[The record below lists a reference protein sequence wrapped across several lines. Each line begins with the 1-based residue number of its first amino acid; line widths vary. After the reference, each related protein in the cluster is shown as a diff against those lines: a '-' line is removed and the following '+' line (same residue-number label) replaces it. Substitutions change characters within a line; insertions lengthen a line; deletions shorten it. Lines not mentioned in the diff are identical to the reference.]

1 MSNFKTHGEAS
12 QYCEKYGFSV
22 PGNIS
27 AFDLADA
34 LLRAYQ
40 DGAKEPSIHLNAG
53 NQCIYCRP
61 WFEAGHTKC
70 GNCGCEKGL

>member
-12 QYCEKYGFSV
+12 RYCEKYGFSV

-27 AFDLADA
+27 AFDVADA

-40 DGAKEPSIHLNAG
+40 DGAKEPSKVDAG
-53 NQCIYCRP
+53 NQCFYCRL
-61 WFEAGHTKC
+61 WNYIIHNYRK
-70 GNCGCEKGL
+70 

>member
-27 AFDLADA
+27 AFDVADA
-34 LLRAYQ
+34 FLRAYQ
-40 DGAKEPSIHLNAG
+40 DGAKELSVQDAG
-53 NQCIYCRP
+53 NQCIYCRH
-61 WFEAGHTKC
+61 WFEAGHQVS
-70 GNCGCEKGL
+70 